1 MVFYNDK
8 SKKLPK
14 NILNNIAKQN
24 RLKTRI
30 VILDQ
35 EVKSLMNDLELLI
48 DDISKWHTLKNYK
61 KYYQTAGGI
70 VF

>member
-1 MVFYNDK
+1 MVF
-8 SKKLPK
+8 SK

-48 DDISKWHTLKNYK
+48 EDISK
-61 KYYQTAGGI
+61 
-70 VF
+70 

>member
-61 KYYQTAGGI
+61 KSYQMAGGI

>member
-48 DDISKWHTLKNYK
+48 DDISKWEVT
-61 KYYQTAGGI
+61 
-70 VF
+70 

>member
-1 MVFYNDK
+1 MAFYNDK
-8 SKKLPK
+8 AKKLPK

-35 EVKSLMNDLELLI
+35 EVKALMKDLELLI
-48 DDISKWHTLKNYK
+48 EDVNK
-61 KYYQTAGGI
+61 
-70 VF
+70 

>member
-1 MVFYNDK
+1 MVFYNDQA
-8 SKKLPK
+8 KKLPK
-14 NILNNIAKQN
+14 NILNNVAQQK

-35 EVKSLMNDLELLI
+35 EVKALMKDLELLI
-48 DDISKWHTLKNYK
+48 DEISKWHTLKNYK
-61 KYYQTAGGI
+61 KSYQTAGGI